1 MPEAG
6 RAGRFSSASAR
17 NRGGGLLAPPPR
29 VQAREAQKLRSDFF
43 LVRISKSN
51 LWGKGGRN
59 RERGEEDGSLHPS
72 LHPTLRK
79 GELLSLSAERVQA
92 TSLNFGRSAGR
103 HYIVGSFSRFHLGI
117 PLERDPFGHSHW
129 SFRPACRVIFTFP
142 TKPRPSYNH
151 PLAREMRGQLV
162 TTGTR
167 GRTSCAGSYGGVA
180 RRCSAAN
187 RFVLFTGRRTG
198 FIMITGGC
206 SNYINQN

>member
-1 MPEAG
+1 MPIQLPEAG

-51 LWGKGGRN
+51 LWGEGGRN

-79 GELLSLSAERVQA
+79 GELLSLSAERG
-92 TSLNFGRSAGR
+92 TSHFSNFWEERWKALQCRLLFRTPAEG
-103 HYIVGSFSRFHLGI
+103 V
-117 PLERDPFGHSHW
+117 PLEDPT
-129 SFRPACRVIFTFP
+129 RPACRLDHSHLSDETATQLQP
-142 TKPRPSYNH
+142 PLRPGD
-151 PLAREMRGQLV
+151 A
-162 TTGTR
+162 
-167 GRTSCAGSYGGVA
+167 RTSSNDGDKGTDELCLLLW
-180 RRCSAAN
+180 RRCRALQRCQQIRSLHRATDW
-187 RFVLFTGRRTG
+187 VL
-198 FIMITGGC
+198 MITGGC

>member
-1 MPEAG
+1 MGYQRAVSGLSVGYQWVISQLPEAG

-79 GELLSLSAERVQA
+79 GELLSLSAERGTSHFSNFWEGRWKALQCRLLFRTPAEGVPLEVQRDRLA
-92 TSLNFGRSAGR
+92 
-103 HYIVGSFSRFHLGI
+103 GSFSLFRRNRN
-117 PLERDPFGHSHW
+117 PAATTHS
-129 SFRPACRVIFTFP
+129 P
-142 TKPRPSYNH
+142 
-151 PLAREMRGQLV
+151 
-162 TTGTR
+162 
-167 GRTSCAGSYGGVA
+167 
-180 RRCSAAN
+180 
-187 RFVLFTGRRTG
+187 
-198 FIMITGGC
+198 GGC
-206 SNYINQN
+206 ENS

>member
-1 MPEAG
+1 MIMKPAQLPEAG

-79 GELLSLSAERVQA
+79 GELLSLSAERG
-92 TSLNFGRSAGR
+92 TSHFSNFWEERWKALQCRLLFRTPAEG
-103 HYIVGSFSRFHLGI
+103 VPLGI
-117 PLERDPFGHSHW
+117 QRGRLAGS
-129 SFRPACRVIFTFP
+129 IILTFP
-142 TKPRPSYNH
+142 MKPQPSCNH
-151 PLAREMRGQLV
+151 PFARGMREHLV
-162 TTGTR
+162 TTGIR
-167 GRTSCAGSYGGVA
+167 GRTSCACSYGGVA
-180 RRCSAAN
+180 GFCSAAN
-187 RFVLFTGRRTG
+187 RFVLFTERRTG
-198 FIMITGGC
+198 F
-206 SNYINQN
+206 S

>member
-51 LWGKGGRN
+51 LWGEGGRN

-92 TSLNFGRSAGR
+92 TSLTLGGALDGTTMSAPFPDSILEYLWNEIHSGIR
-103 HYIVGSFSRFHLGI
+103 TGVSDRLAGVSSLSRRN
-117 PLERDPFGHSHW
+117 RDPAATTHS
-129 SFRPACRVIFTFP
+129 P
-142 TKPRPSYNH
+142 
-151 PLAREMRGQLV
+151 
-162 TTGTR
+162 
-167 GRTSCAGSYGGVA
+167 GRCEDS
-180 RRCSAAN
+180 
-187 RFVLFTGRRTG
+187 
-198 FIMITGGC
+198 
-206 SNYINQN
+206 

>member
-1 MPEAG
+1 MKPAQLPEAG

-51 LWGKGGRN
+51 LWGEGGRK

-92 TSLNFGRSAGR
+92 TSLTFGRSAGR
-103 HYIVGSFSRFHLGI
+103 HYSVGSFSGLLLRECRWSI
-117 PLERDPFGHSHW
+117 QRDRLAG
-129 SFRPACRVIFTFP
+129 SFILTFP
-142 TKPRPSYNH
+142 TKPQPSYNH
-151 PLAREMRGQLV
+151 PLAREMREQLV
-162 TTGTR
+162 TTGIR
-167 GRTSCAGSYGGVA
+167 GRTSCACSYGGVA
-180 RRCSAAN
+180 RVLHAAN
-187 RFVLFTGRRTG
+187 EFVLFTGRRTR

>member
-1 MPEAG
+1 MSSPQLPEAG

-29 VQAREAQKLRSDFF
+29 VQAREAQRLRSDFF

-51 LWGKGGRN
+51 LWGEGGRK

-92 TSLNFGRSAGR
+92 TSLTFGRGAGGITVSAPFPDSRTGSA
-103 HYIVGSFSRFHLGI
+103 VG
-117 PLERDPFGHSHW
+117 DPT
-129 SFRPACRVIFTFP
+129 RPACRFVHSHLSDETATQLQPP
-142 TKPRPSYNH
+142 TRPGD
-151 PLAREMRGQLV
+151 ARIASNDGDK
-162 TTGTR
+162 
-167 GRTSCAGSYGGVA
+167 RTDELCLLLW
-180 RRCSAAN
+180 RRCRALQRCQQIRSLHRATDW
-187 RFVLFTGRRTG
+187 VL
-198 FIMITGGC
+198 MITGGC